1 MRVGTNYLSVYE
13 GRSFALAAILDRTFH
28 HRQRLEGVGA
38 VATLQIEIRKV
49 LNEPR
54 NVTARGLHLNRNADR
69 IAVVFQQE
77 KHRQFQIAGAVERLP
92 EFSLAGSAV
101 AQRNVDDFVLAK
113 VWGAFAQF
121 FDQLKAIPG
130 LRAAYRLQQLRTC
143 RRRLRNDIEFC
154 MTPMRRHL
162 TTV

>member
-1 MRVGTNYLSVYE
+1 MRVRANYLSVYE
-13 GRSFALAAILDRTFH
+13 GRSFTFAAILDRTFH

-121 FDQLKAIPG
+121 F
-130 LRAAYRLQQLRTC
+130 
-143 RRRLRNDIEFC
+143 
-154 MTPMRRHL
+154 
-162 TTV
+162 